1 MLKSG
6 TKMESGEGAAEECSS
21 ENIGRGGQREQSVII
36 ICNVDT
42 SLLYIAIYVKT
53 EDFWS
58 EV

>member
-6 TKMESGEGAAEECSS
+6 TTMESGEGAAEECSS

-42 SLLYIAIYVKT
+42 SLLYIAIYMKT
-53 EDFWS
+53 ENF
-58 EV
+58 